1 MEIRIQELI
10 AANLAAVRQRI
21 DAAAQRAGRDSNE
34 VTLVAVSKT
43 HPIEAIAA
51 AYAAGQRD
59 FGENRVEE
67 LWPKVEQAKALGMTD
82 IRWHLIGTIQSRKSG
97 DAIGPFALIHS
108 VDRLKLAN
116 RLNRDAAAAGTVMDI
131 LLEVNVSG
139 EESKHGFTP
148 DELLAAVPELVALP
162 ALRVRGLMTMAPF
175 VENAEET
182 RPVFRRLRQLREEV
196 TTAHPGVVWHELSMG
211 MTNDFEVAVEEGATY
226 VRVGSAIFG
235 ARAYL

>member
-1 MEIRIQELI
+1 M
-10 AANLAAVRQRI
+10 A
-21 DAAAQRAGRDSNE
+21 
-34 VTLVAVSKT
+34 
-43 HPIEAIAA
+43 
-51 AYAAGQRD
+51 
-59 FGENRVEE
+59 
-67 LWPKVEQAKALGMTD
+67 
-82 IRWHLIGTIQSRKSG
+82 
-97 DAIGPFALIHS
+97 
-108 VDRLKLAN
+108 
-116 RLNRDAAAAGTVMDI
+116 
-131 LLEVNVSG
+131 
-139 EESKHGFTP
+139 FTP

-196 TTAHPGVVWHELSMG
+196 AAAHPGVVWHELSMG